1 MISYQWDS
9 QSTMLQIRDKLRSAG
24 FTVWIDVENMSGSTL
39 ESMAAAVE
47 NCSVFLMA
55 ISRKYL
61 ESPNLRSGKKVERP
75 GQSIFGFPF
84 KDGIRG
90 LMLKVTPWSFQGPYL
105 SSLSIKCREIRYDN
119 ADVIETL
126 VITNFH
132 LYLI

>member
-55 ISRKYL
+55 ISRKYF
-61 ESPNLRSGKKVERP
+61 ESPNCRSGKKGEKACRAFLV
-75 GQSIFGFPF
+75 FLL
-84 KDGIRG
+84 KNDGIRG
-90 LMLKVTPWSFQGPYL
+90 LMLKVAPWGFQGQYL
-105 SSLSIKCREIRYDN
+105 SSLSIKCREVRPH
-119 ADVIETL
+119 VK
-126 VITNFH
+126 
-132 LYLI
+132 